1 MPVPNNGTDHDRD
14 SVDLARLSDPHLTG
28 HGDCVGL
35 VHALLER
42 RVSDACDLV
51 RGKFNTRQAG
61 GTLEQLS
68 ADAAA
73 WMGEV
78 VHDLPPDAADR
89 IRQAVLVVVEE
100 EATNGQT

>member
-1 MPVPNNGTDHDRD
+1 MPVRNNGTEHDRD
-14 SVDLARLSDPHLTG
+14 SVDLARLDDAQLTG

-51 RGKFNTRQAG
+51 RGKLNTRQAG
-61 GTLEQLS
+61 GTLDQLA
-68 ADAAA
+68 ADVAA

-100 EATNGQT
+100 GATNGST